1 MRSRR
6 LILIIVIA
14 AVLLVLLT
22 LMIGAAFFV
31 GLLAT
36 GSEGGFG
43 GDKIALIHV
52 EGVMTAGRG
61 SAGVFAEGVAGAERI
76 VSMLEKARK
85 DDSVK
90 GIVIRVNSPGGS
102 PSAAQE
108 IFKEIGKVRSDG
120 KNVTVS
126 MGDVA
131 ASAAYYISCASDRIY
146 ADPATITGSIGVIM
160 ETTNLQGLWNKIGID
175 MDALTTGK
183 YKDIGSPNR
192 PMRPDEK
199 KLLQGMLFDIYDQFL
214 TDVSKGRKL
223 DKAYVK
229 SLADG
234 RVFTGRQALKLKL
247 VDKIGGLQDALRSAA
262 DEAGIAGEFQVVQ
275 YEQEGLFDILFGT
288 SGGVTLGNDQGL
300 AGFARRLLLDDK
312 GARIR

>member
-14 AVLLVLLT
+14 AILLVLFSIT
-22 LMIGAAFFV
+22 IV
-31 GLLAT
+31 GVLFAGLAGL

-61 SAGVFAEGVAGAERI
+61 SAGVFGDSVSGSERI
-76 VSMLEKARK
+76 VSMLERARK

-90 GIVIRVNSPGGS
+90 AVVIRVNSPGGS

-108 IFKEIGKVRSDG
+108 IFKEIEKVRAGG
-120 KNVTVS
+120 KHVTVS

-131 ASAAYYISCASDRIY
+131 ASAAYYISCASNRIF
-146 ADPATITGSIGVIM
+146 ADPATMTGSIGVIM
-160 ETTNLQGLWNKIGID
+160 ETANLQGLWNKVGVD
-175 MDALTTGK
+175 MGALTTGK

-199 KLLQGMLFDIYDQFL
+199 KLLQEMLFDIYDQFL

-247 VDKIGGLQDALRSAA
+247 IDKIGGLEDALRSAA
-262 DEAGIAGEFQVVQ
+262 DDAGIAGDYDVVE
-275 YEQEGLFDILFGT
+275 YDQEGLMDILFGST
-288 SGGVTLGNDQGL
+288 GSSSQGTEPGL
-300 AGFARRLLLDDK
+300 TDLARRLLLDDRA
-312 GARIR
+312 GRIR